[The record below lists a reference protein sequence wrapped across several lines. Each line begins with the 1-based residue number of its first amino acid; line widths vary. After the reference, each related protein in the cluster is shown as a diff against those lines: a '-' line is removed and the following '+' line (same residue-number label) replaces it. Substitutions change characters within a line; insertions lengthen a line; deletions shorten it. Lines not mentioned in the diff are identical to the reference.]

1 MVRCCRRQCMDTI
14 AAISTV
20 QGEGAI
26 SIIRI
31 SGDEAIPVTEKILD
45 RKINDMKGYRIRHA
59 YVMDEKGVVD
69 EVLISMFRAPHSYT
83 GEDSIEISC
92 HGGIYITRKI
102 LSLVLGAGARMARR
116 GEFTERAFLN
126 GKMDLA
132 QAEGVADL
140 IHARDDMNARSAVH
154 SLGGSVKKILDPL
167 IEELVQIIAQIEV
180 NIDYPEYD
188 DVEVLRDEQILP
200 LAKRWI
206 SQMDELIDT
215 ASKAVSV
222 RTGIDTVIVGKPN
235 VGKSSLLNALL
246 EEDKAIVTEIAGTTR
261 DLVEGTVR
269 IGDLTLN
276 LIDTAG
282 IRDSDDRIEQMGIE
296 RSLKALEKAE
306 LVIVV
311 LDASRELDEEDR
323 QLLAMTENR
332 ERIVIYNKK
341 DRAEIPD
348 TIAVSARE
356 NDLDALKQALQEKY
370 ANGIQAA
377 YQDTLNNERQI
388 GLAIQA
394 RQHMKDAVQAMESG
408 METDLVTIDLQA
420 SWDALKEITGEATR
434 DGLLDEIF
442 SRFCLG
448 K

>member
-1 MVRCCRRQCMDTI
+1 
-14 AAISTV
+14 
-20 QGEGAI
+20 
-26 SIIRI
+26 
-31 SGDEAIPVTEKILD
+31 
-45 RKINDMKGYRIRHA
+45 
-59 YVMDEKGVVD
+59 
-69 EVLISMFRAPHSYT
+69 
-83 GEDSIEISC
+83 

-388 GLAIQA
+388 GLAMQA
-394 RQHMKDAVQAMESG
+394 RQHMKDAVQAMEAG

>member
-1 MVRCCRRQCMDTI
+1 MNMVRCCRRQCMDTI

-246 EEDKAIVTEIAGTTR
+246 EE
-261 DLVEGTVR
+261 
-269 IGDLTLN
+269 
-276 LIDTAG
+276 
-282 IRDSDDRIEQMGIE
+282 
-296 RSLKALEKAE
+296 
-306 LVIVV
+306 
-311 LDASRELDEEDR
+311 
-323 QLLAMTENR
+323 
-332 ERIVIYNKK
+332 
-341 DRAEIPD
+341 
-348 TIAVSARE
+348 
-356 NDLDALKQALQEKY
+356 
-370 ANGIQAA
+370 
-377 YQDTLNNERQI
+377 
-388 GLAIQA
+388 
-394 RQHMKDAVQAMESG
+394 
-408 METDLVTIDLQA
+408 
-420 SWDALKEITGEATR
+420 
-434 DGLLDEIF
+434 
-442 SRFCLG
+442 
-448 K
+448 

>member
-1 MVRCCRRQCMDTI
+1 MDTI

-59 YVMDEKGVVD
+59 YVMDEKGIVD

-388 GLAIQA
+388 GLAMQA
-394 RQHMKDAVQAMESG
+394 RQHMKDAVQAMEAG

>member
-1 MVRCCRRQCMDTI
+1 MDTI

-31 SGDEAIPVTEKILD
+31 SGDEAIPVTGKILD

-206 SQMDELIDT
+206 SQMDELINT

-388 GLAIQA
+388 GLAMQA
-394 RQHMKDAVQAMESG
+394 RQHMKDAVQAMEAG

>member
-1 MVRCCRRQCMDTI
+1 MDTI

-388 GLAIQA
+388 GLAMQA
-394 RQHMKDAVQAMESG
+394 RQHMKDAVQAMEAG

>member
-1 MVRCCRRQCMDTI
+1 MDTI

-26 SIIRI
+26 SVIRI
-31 SGDEAIPVTEKILD
+31 SGDEAVPVTEKILD
-45 RKINDMKGYRIRHA
+45 RKISDMKGYRIRHA

-167 IEELVQIIAQIEV
+167 TEELIQIIAQIEV

-206 SQMDELIDT
+206 SQMYELIDT

-222 RTGIDTVIVGKPN
+222 RTGIDTVIIGKPN

-356 NDLDALKQALQEKY
+356 NDLDALKLALQEKY

-388 GLAIQA
+388 GLAMQA
-394 RQHMKDAVQAMESG
+394 RQHMKDAVQAMEAG

>member
-388 GLAIQA
+388 GLAMQA
-394 RQHMKDAVQAMESG
+394 RQHMKDAVQAMEAG

-420 SWDALKEITGEATR
+420 SWDVLKEITGEATR